1 MPAFRRNDQSLQSLA
16 MDVADPLAILMDKGI
31 IIGIDY
37 EQSTRALPF
46 SLYKIQ
52 TSTHLFLPQFMRH
65 HLDSTS
71 LHHALMF
78 ADNYRSIVYFSHAL
92 EVLLHS
98 VLEDAPA
105 QGSAAASVV
114 GTPATSTLPSPAPMT
129 SSSCTSP
136 PIAGGAGGEMTS
148 STIALNTP
156 PQSPPRPSPLTRT
169 PSDTSPSTSP
179 ALQAVI
185 EFLDYFE
192 QSLDVVVGC
201 ARKTEMERWPVLF
214 EAVGAPRELYE
225 ACLNRKA
232 WRSAA
237 GFLLV
242 LHHLEELHDVEVSRL
257 LLVISD
263 ASSRDQRNERR
274 ILE

>member
-1 MPAFRRNDQSLQSLA
+1 
-16 MDVADPLAILMDKGI
+16 MDKGI

-52 TSTHLFLPQFMRH
+52 TSTHLFLPQFMRY
-65 HLDSTS
+65 HLESTS
-71 LHHALMF
+71 QHHALMF
-78 ADNYRSIVYFSHAL
+78 ADNYRSVVYFSHAL

-105 QGSAAASVV
+105 QSSAAVSVV
-114 GTPATSTLPSPAPMT
+114 GTPATSTMPSPAPV
-129 SSSCTSP
+129 SSSSLASAPSTTGIDAVSSP
-136 PIAGGAGGEMTS
+136 G
-148 STIALNTP
+148 TIAIDTP
-156 PQSPPRPSPLTRT
+156 PASPPRPTDVT
-169 PSDTSPSTSP
+169 DTAEFASTASP
-179 ALQAVI
+179 ALRAVI

-201 ARKTEMERWPVLF
+201 ARKTEMERWPLLF
-214 EAVGAPRELYE
+214 GAVGSPRELYE
-225 ACLNRKA
+225 ACLDKKA

-242 LHHLEELHDVEVSRL
+242 LHHLEELHDVEVSQVFTL
-257 LLVISD
+257 
-263 ASSRDQRNERR
+263 
-274 ILE
+274 